1 MKKISFGLFSIMII
15 SFLLMSSE
23 LTILQNE
30 RESLIEQNEQLTLQV
45 EELSNQI
52 FSREEMFD
60 IAAEVYRVD
69 PVMLYAIARHETGN
83 FKSKLFIENNNPGGI
98 KDFDSASGWASYGS
112 EFEGIME
119 MARLIRRGYYNHGL
133 DTPEEI
139 GPVYCPDGTDWAGA
153 IRRLM
158 KEGKQ

>member
-1 MKKISFGLFSIMII
+1 MKKILFGLICIMFL
-15 SFLLMSSE
+15 SFLLVNNE
-23 LTILQNE
+23 LTALKNERDILIKQNE
-30 RESLIEQNEQLTLQV
+30 ELTLQV
-45 EELSNQI
+45 EELSNQT
-52 FSREEMFD
+52 FSRKEMFD

-83 FKSKLFIENNNPGGI
+83 FKSRLFVENNNPGGI

-119 MARLIRRGYYNHGL
+119 MARLIRRGYYNYGL

-139 GPVYCPDGTDWAGA
+139 GAKYCPDGTDWAGA

-158 KEGKQ
+158 KEGK

>member
-1 MKKISFGLFSIMII
+1 MKKILFGLICVMLL
-15 SFLLMSSE
+15 SFLLVNNE
-23 LTILQNE
+23 LTALKNE
-30 RESLIEQNEQLTLQV
+30 RDILIKQNEQLTLQV
-45 EELSNQI
+45 AELSNQT

-60 IAAEVYRVD
+60 VAAEVYRVD
-69 PVMLYAIARHETGN
+69 PTMLYAIARHETGN
-83 FKSKLFIENNNPGGI
+83 FTSRLFVENNNPGGI

-119 MARLIRRGYYNHGL
+119 MARVIRRGYYNYGL

-139 GPVYCPDGTDWAGA
+139 GAKYCPDGTDWAGA

-158 KEGKQ
+158 KEGK

>member
-1 MKKISFGLFSIMII
+1 MKKILFGLICVMLL
-15 SFLLMSSE
+15 SFLLVNNE
-23 LTILQNE
+23 LTALKNE
-30 RESLIEQNEQLTLQV
+30 RDVLIQQNEQLTLQV
-45 EELSNQI
+45 AELSNQT

-60 IAAEVYRVD
+60 VAAEVYRVD

-83 FKSKLFIENNNPGGI
+83 FTSKLFVENNNPGGI
-98 KDFDSASGWASYGS
+98 KDFDSTSGWASYGS

-119 MARLIRRGYYNHGL
+119 MARLIRRGYYNYGL

-139 GPVYCPDGTDWAGA
+139 GAKYCPDGTDWAGA

-158 KEGKQ
+158 KEGK

>member
-1 MKKISFGLFSIMII
+1 MKKILFGLICVMFL
-15 SFLLMSSE
+15 SFLLVNNE
-23 LTILQNE
+23 LTALKNERDVLIKQNE
-30 RESLIEQNEQLTLQV
+30 ELTLQV
-45 EELSNQI
+45 AELSNQT

-60 IAAEVYRVD
+60 VAAEVYRVD
-69 PVMLYAIARHETGN
+69 PTMLYAIARHETGN
-83 FKSKLFIENNNPGGI
+83 FTSRLFVENNNPGGI

-119 MARLIRRGYYNHGL
+119 MARLIRRGYYNYGL

-139 GPVYCPDGTDWAGA
+139 GAKYCPDGTDWAGA

-158 KEGKQ
+158 KEGK

>member
-1 MKKISFGLFSIMII
+1 MKKILFGLICVMLL
-15 SFLLMSSE
+15 SFLLVNNE
-23 LTILQNE
+23 LTALKNE
-30 RESLIEQNEQLTLQV
+30 RDILIKQNEQLTLQV
-45 EELSNQI
+45 AELSNQT

-60 IAAEVYRVD
+60 VAAEVYRVD
-69 PVMLYAIARHETGN
+69 PTMLYAIARHETGN
-83 FKSKLFIENNNPGGI
+83 FTSRLFVENNNPGGI

-119 MARLIRRGYYNHGL
+119 MARLIRRGYYNYGL

-139 GPVYCPDGTDWAGA
+139 GAKYCPDGTDWAGA

-158 KEGKQ
+158 KEGK

>member
-1 MKKISFGLFSIMII
+1 MKKILFGLICVMLL
-15 SFLLMSSE
+15 SFLLVNNE
-23 LTILQNE
+23 LMALKNE
-30 RESLIEQNEQLTLQV
+30 RDILIKQNEQLTLQV
-45 EELSNQI
+45 AELSNQT

-60 IAAEVYRVD
+60 VAAEVYRVD

-83 FKSKLFIENNNPGGI
+83 FTSRLFVENNNPGGI

-119 MARLIRRGYYNHGL
+119 MARLIRRGYYNYGL

-139 GPVYCPDGTDWAGA
+139 GAKYCPDGTDWAGA

-158 KEGKQ
+158 KEGK

>member
-1 MKKISFGLFSIMII
+1 MKKILFGLICVMLL
-15 SFLLMSSE
+15 SFLLVNNE
-23 LTILQNE
+23 LTALKNE
-30 RESLIEQNEQLTLQV
+30 RDVLIIQNEQLTLQV
-45 EELSNQI
+45 AELSNQT

-60 IAAEVYRVD
+60 VAAEVYRVD

-83 FKSKLFIENNNPGGI
+83 FTSRLFVENNNPGGI

-119 MARLIRRGYYNHGL
+119 MARLIRRGYYNYGL

-139 GPVYCPDGTDWAGA
+139 GAKYCPDGTDWAGA

-158 KEGKQ
+158 QEGK

>member
-1 MKKISFGLFSIMII
+1 MKKILFGLICVMLL
-15 SFLLMSSE
+15 SFLLVNNE
-23 LTILQNE
+23 LTALKNERDVLIKQNE
-30 RESLIEQNEQLTLQV
+30 ELTLQV
-45 EELSNQI
+45 AELSNKT

-60 IAAEVYRVD
+60 VAAEVYRVD
-69 PVMLYAIARHETGN
+69 PIMLYAIARHETGN
-83 FKSKLFIENNNPGGI
+83 FKSRLFVENNNPGGI

-119 MARLIRRGYYNHGL
+119 MARLIRRGYYNYGL

-139 GPVYCPDGTDWAGA
+139 GAKYCPDGTDWAGA

-158 KEGKQ
+158 KEGK

>member
-1 MKKISFGLFSIMII
+1 MKKILFGLICVMLL
-15 SFLLMSSE
+15 SFLLVNNE
-23 LTILQNE
+23 LTALKNE
-30 RESLIEQNEQLTLQV
+30 RDILIKQNEQLTLQV
-45 EELSNQI
+45 AELSNQT

-60 IAAEVYRVD
+60 VAAEVYRVD
-69 PVMLYAIARHETGN
+69 PTMLYAIARHETGN
-83 FKSKLFIENNNPGGI
+83 FTSRLFVENNNPGGI

-119 MARLIRRGYYNHGL
+119 MARVIRRGYYNYGL

-139 GPVYCPDGTDWAGA
+139 GAKYCPDGTDWTGA

-158 KEGKQ
+158 KEGK

>member
-1 MKKISFGLFSIMII
+1 MKKILFGLICVMLL
-15 SFLLMSSE
+15 SFLLVNNE
-23 LTILQNE
+23 LTALKNE
-30 RESLIEQNEQLTLQV
+30 RDILIKQNEQLTLQV
-45 EELSNQI
+45 AELSNQT

-60 IAAEVYRVD
+60 VAAEVYRVD

-83 FKSKLFIENNNPGGI
+83 FTSRLFVENNNPGGI

-119 MARLIRRGYYNHGL
+119 MARLIRRGYYNYGL

-139 GPVYCPDGTDWAGA
+139 GAKYCPDGTDWAGA

-158 KEGKQ
+158 KEGK

>member
-1 MKKISFGLFSIMII
+1 MKKILFGLICVMFL
-15 SFLLMSSE
+15 SFLLVNNE
-23 LTILQNE
+23 LTTLKNE
-30 RESLIEQNEQLTLQV
+30 RDVLIKQNEQLTLQV
-45 EELSNQI
+45 AELSNQT

-60 IAAEVYRVD
+60 IAAEVYRID

-83 FKSKLFIENNNPGGI
+83 FTSRLFKEDNNPGGI
-98 KDFDSASGWASYGS
+98 KDFDSASGWASYDS

-119 MARLIRRGYYNHGL
+119 MARLIRRGYYNYGL

-139 GPVYCPDGTDWAGA
+139 GAKYCPDGTDWAGA

-158 KEGKQ
+158 KEGK

>member
-1 MKKISFGLFSIMII
+1 MKKILFGLICIMFL
-15 SFLLMSSE
+15 SFLLVNNE
-23 LTILQNE
+23 LIALKNERDILIKQNE
-30 RESLIEQNEQLTLQV
+30 ELTLQV
-45 EELSNQI
+45 EELSNQT

-60 IAAEVYRVD
+60 VAAEVYRVD

-83 FKSKLFIENNNPGGI
+83 FKSRLFVENNNPGGI

-119 MARLIRRGYYNHGL
+119 MARLIRRGYYNYGL

-139 GPVYCPDGTDWAGA
+139 GAKYCPDGTDWAGA

-158 KEGKQ
+158 KEGK

>member
-1 MKKISFGLFSIMII
+1 MKKILFGLICVMLL
-15 SFLLMSSE
+15 SFLLVNNE
-23 LTILQNE
+23 LTALKNE
-30 RESLIEQNEQLTLQV
+30 RDVLIKQNEQLTLQV
-45 EELSNQI
+45 AELSNQT

-60 IAAEVYRVD
+60 VAAEVYRVD

-83 FKSKLFIENNNPGGI
+83 FTSRLFVENNNPGGI

-119 MARLIRRGYYNHGL
+119 MARLIRRGYYNYGL

-139 GPVYCPDGTDWAGA
+139 GAKYCPDGTGWAGA

-158 KEGKQ
+158 KEGK

>member
-1 MKKISFGLFSIMII
+1 MKKILFGLICVMFL
-15 SFLLMSSE
+15 SFLLVNNE
-23 LTILQNE
+23 LTALKNERDVLIKQNE
-30 RESLIEQNEQLTLQV
+30 ELTLQV
-45 EELSNQI
+45 AELSNKT

-60 IAAEVYRVD
+60 VAAEVYRVD
-69 PVMLYAIARHETGN
+69 SIMLYAIARHETGN
-83 FKSKLFIENNNPGGI
+83 FTSRLFVENNNPGGI

-119 MARLIRRGYYNHGL
+119 MARLIRRGYYNYGL

-139 GPVYCPDGTDWAGA
+139 GAKYCPDGTDWAGA

-158 KEGKQ
+158 KEGK